1 MSRKEPVWLEDMDR
15 YGLLPWDG
23 KKKNPEERTT
33 TRGTVVRV
41 LVCLVILVAGFG
53 GFRFLKSQKKVPAQ
67 AEIIERP
74 LKVEVAT
81 AVFSSVPVIIEGHG
95 ELVSTRTVDIA
106 AEVAGTVV
114 EVHPRLQTGAVI
126 NKGELLFAIDDRDY
140 QAEYESSES
149 RYGILQRDK
158 DLAEK
163 ELKRLTTLYEKNR
176 VGTRA
181 GVEKAE
187 KAVNN
192 VANQLAQVKQ
202 MMTRAEI
209 KLERCRVTAPFTCR
223 ITKKNIEKGQYVAP
237 GKVVLGLADDSTL
250 QIEVPLDGSDA
261 FRWLGFGGRSKSS
274 GPVSMAWFSDV
285 TPVPCKVS
293 WTENEENQ
301 AMGTLARISSFDE
314 KTRTV
319 KVVIDVDSKQ
329 FQNKNISMPLVAGM
343 FCRVEIPGK
352 PMTRV
357 VELPRRAVSF
367 EDTVY
372 VVKENRL
379 HTVPVKVARVQNNN
393 AYVSDGL
400 NSGDTVITTRLVN
413 PLEKSLVEIVENFTG
428 AIDE

>member
-1 MSRKEPVWLEDMDR
+1 MSEKGHAWLEDMDR
-15 YGLLPWDG
+15 YGLLPWGG
-23 KKKNPEERTT
+23 KKKNPEERSTK
-33 TRGTVVRV
+33 RGTIIRI
-41 LVCLVILVAGFG
+41 LVCLAILVAGFG
-53 GFRFLKSQKKVPAQ
+53 GFRFLKSQKKVPTQ

-74 LKVEVAT
+74 LKVEVAD

-95 ELVSTRTVDIA
+95 ELSSTRTVDIA

-114 EVHPRLQTGAVI
+114 EIHPRLQTGAII

-140 QAEYESSES
+140 RAEYERS
-149 RYGILQRDK
+149 RYAILLRDK

-163 ELKRLTTLYEKNR
+163 EMKRLGTLYEKNR

-181 GVEKAE
+181 GVERAE
-187 KAVNN
+187 KAVNT

-202 MMTRAEI
+202 AMIRAEI

-237 GKVVLGLADDSTL
+237 GKIVLGLADDSTL

-261 FRWLGFGGRSKSS
+261 FRWLGFGSESKSS

-285 TPVPCKVS
+285 NPVPCKVG
-293 WTENEENQ
+293 WTENEENH
-301 AMGTLARISSFDE
+301 AIGTLARISSFDE

-343 FCRVEIPGK
+343 FCRVEIPGN
-352 PMTRV
+352 PMVQV

-393 AYVSDGL
+393 AYISEGL
-400 NSGDTVITTRLVN
+400 ESGDKVITTRLVN